1 MSNNYHNLPKR
12 CCLFHHFNSTLSQSS
27 SLTYLVMVLCLCFLF
42 SFRLPR
48 VNCSIGIEINKTHLF
63 APFTFFVYSFL
74 GREKGGFLRVI
85 MTDSDINWQFK
96 LGRRSKRLFLHHN
109 VGWLALPA
117 LLKTPVNFFQSTS
130 AIGSKCGQNFL
141 IRPYS
146 EESCGTS
153 LALLFLLPLTCSFYY
168 YQGSR
173 NWLGCVSNCFIFQ
186 SQIVSEEVQSLSPL
200 TVGGMV
206 AW

>member
-12 CCLFHHFNSTLSQSS
+12 CCLFHHFNSALSQSS

-42 SFRLPR
+42 SFRLPW
-48 VNCSIGIEINKTHLF
+48 VNCSIGIEINKTNLF
-63 APFTFFVYSFL
+63 TQFTFFVYSFL

-96 LGRRSKRLFLHHN
+96 LGRRSKRLFLHHH
-109 VGWLALPA
+109 VGWLALPT
-117 LLKTPVNFFQSTS
+117 LFNTPVNFQSTS
-130 AIGSKCGQNFL
+130 GQNSKNPAIGSKCGWNFL

-146 EESCGTS
+146 EQSCGTS
-153 LALLFLLPLTCSFYY
+153 LTLLFLLPLTCRFYY

-173 NWLGCVSNCFIFQ
+173 NWLGCVSFSNHRSCLKRC
-186 SQIVSEEVQSLSPL
+186 SLSPRSR
-200 TVGGMV
+200 
-206 AW
+206 